1 MFNLRK
7 LEPILQSLTN
17 LSRFKIEEKKSE
29 ETNPK
34 HSHIFIYQY
43 SIFFWSLPLFLHPGD
58 DQKNSPVEELQRQ
71 RRAEPDRLRR
81 GHGGGG
87 REAGAGADVLIPWYV
102 VNK

>member
-1 MFNLRK
+1 LKKKNLK
-7 LEPILQSLTN
+7 KQIPNIPIFLYIN
-17 LSRFKIEEKKSE
+17 IPF
-29 ETNPK
+29 
-34 HSHIFIYQY
+34 
-43 SIFFWSLPLFLHPGD
+43 FFWSLPLFLHPGD